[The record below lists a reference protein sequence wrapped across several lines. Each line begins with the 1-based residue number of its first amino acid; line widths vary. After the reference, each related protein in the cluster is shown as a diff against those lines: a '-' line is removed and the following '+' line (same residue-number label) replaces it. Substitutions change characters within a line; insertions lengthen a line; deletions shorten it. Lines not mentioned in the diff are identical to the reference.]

1 MPQQVRGAIAG
12 RGAAPLAA
20 ALAVLPLAAAAG
32 WLAVAR
38 PALFEIDL
46 PSSPLALALA
56 ALALLAAPAVF
67 LALLRRPALALGL
80 LVVVVYLNLSQ
91 VLVRFHGLPSL
102 LQLLAL
108 PIAAAGLR
116 LRGRDGTAAVATG
129 DLTLAVLGYL
139 AVLVASTTWAAETA
153 SADERV
159 AGMVKATV
167 VYLLVALLAAT
178 PRLLRVAC
186 RAAVGA
192 GALLAALGVWQALT
206 ESFGR
211 DFGGLARIKQAQIY
225 DDVFEP
231 RIAGPLGDPNYFAQI
246 LLILVPIA
254 LALAWGEGTWAGE
267 RGRRRVLAV
276 AAAGLLVAGTVL
288 TYSRGAALA
297 LVLVLGL
304 AVLVRGV
311 RPRHVAAG
319 LAVVVILWLFTPA
332 GFARRLTTLREMLPG
347 AEEVLRPDSSFAKRR
362 LVTGAAWRMFLDRPV
377 FGVGAGNYSD
387 EFFRYAR
394 RVGSDAR
401 LYEEPGE
408 VNYPH
413 NLYLEVAAES
423 GAVGLAAFGALL
435 VAAFASLF
443 TARRRLLAA
452 GDPRTAALAE
462 GVGLALVGLLVTGL
476 FLHGE
481 FPRYLYLLLGLAG
494 GLSLVSRPAGRADRE
509 EGPPATG
516 GGPDTT
522 ANALAAAP
530 AVRVRRPV
538 AVLLS
543 RFPLVTETFILREVE
558 QLERQGQPVRLV
570 PLIRETPAVVH
581 REAEP
586 WVGRALYTPWLSP
599 PIAAALARA
608 FLRRPLRLFGMLF
621 HLVFGA
627 ACSPAIL
634 WRSLALLPKAVLL
647 AERLEGEGVRHL
659 HAHFATH
666 PATVA
671 LVASRLAGLDFSFTV
686 HAHDL
691 FVDRHLLAWKLR
703 RAAFVRVI
711 SRFNRDTIARL
722 YPWAAEKLVVVH
734 VGVDLEGRRPS
745 PEAVEATEPPLVLCV
760 AALKEYKGVA
770 VLVEACRRLREAG
783 VRFRC
788 EVVGEGPLR
797 GELEARIAAAGL
809 SDQVHLL
816 GHRRQDEVARRMAA
830 ARVVAQ
836 PSVVAADGQMEGI
849 PVALMEALAAERPVV
864 ASRLSG
870 IPELVV
876 DGETGLLVPP
886 GDAAALAAALRRLL
900 EDGELG
906 PRLGRSGRELVE
918 REFSLAGTTG
928 ELLAVLDRHNPPPTG
943 EEAELAAVA
952 ALAEPPAL
960 EGQAAAFVHWP
971 AAASGVASPGEADVS
986 NAPSERV
993 AEVEHAEV
1001 ERTTALRSL
1010 VGAGGR
1016 AAGEAQTN
1024 HGEGQPLGLRRFHR
1038 GRDALVAEVLVPGA
1052 AGKAPAV
1059 RIVKR
1064 HLDRPGASRAA
1075 TERARRETAV
1085 AARVAEWDGAPPPLA
1100 VDAARGIVVFAP
1112 CPGEPLDALVRRLR
1126 LRRDGGEEL
1135 AAAAGA
1141 AGRWLARYQATP
1153 LADLLA
1159 GEAASDLSKT
1169 AAAPAAADESP
1180 GGNRGSGSVR
1190 SRELDD
1196 LQSASPRSENVGDD
1210 MKNGDAPPGS
1220 AAAVGRWPRD
1230 LPASDASAMPGPAD
1244 AALAAATAGLA
1255 PGSRVHRRLAR
1266 LADRALAS
1274 SFAPVPRH
1282 GDLWPGNLRIDDG
1295 VARALDFEGA
1305 SLGPRYA
1312 DAAWFLLHLDLYLA
1326 RPGLGRRRRRLA
1338 SAFLAGWLGD
1348 AEAPD
1353 EAALAFFRA
1362 AAARHLLRN
1371 AGGRGLRARWRRRL
1385 LAREVS
1391 AAAAEGAS

>member
-1 MPQQVRGAIAG
+1 MLQHVRGTVAG
-12 RGAAPLAA
+12 RGAAAAGARLLAA

-38 PALFEIDL
+38 PELFEVEL
-46 PSSPLALALA
+46 PSSPPVLALV
-56 ALALLAAPAVF
+56 ALALLAAPAAF
-67 LALLRRPALALGL
+67 LALLRRPALALAV
-80 LVVVVYLNLSQ
+80 LVAFVYLDLSQ

-116 LRGRDGTAAVATG
+116 LRGPDGTASVATR
-129 DLTLAVLGYL
+129 DLTLALFAYL
-139 AVLVASTTWAAETA
+139 AVLVASTAWAADPA
-153 SADERV
+153 VAGERV
-159 AGMVKATV
+159 AEMVKATA

-186 RAAVGA
+186 RAAVAA
-192 GALLAALGVWQALT
+192 GALLAALGVWQAVT
-206 ESFGR
+206 ESFGN

-246 LLILVPIA
+246 LLVLVPIA
-254 LALAWGEGTWAGE
+254 LALAWGEGSWRGE
-267 RGRRRVLAV
+267 RGRRRLLAV

-297 LVLVLGL
+297 LALVLAL
-304 AVLVRGV
+304 AVLLRGV

-319 LAVVVILWLFTPA
+319 LAVVLVLWVFTPA

-362 LVTGAAWRMFLDRPV
+362 LVTGAAWRMFLDQPV
-377 FGVGAGNYSD
+377 LGVGAGNYSTH
-387 EFFRYAR
+387 FSRYADL
-394 RVGSDAR
+394 VGSDAR

-413 NLYLEVAAES
+413 NLYLEVAAET
-423 GAVGLAAFGALL
+423 GAVGLAAFGTLL
-435 VAAFASLF
+435 IAAFASLVV
-443 TARRRLLAA
+443 ARRRLLAA

-462 GVGLALVGLLVTGL
+462 GVGLALVGFVVTGL

-481 FPRYLYLLLGLAG
+481 FPRYLYLLLGLTG
-494 GLSLVSRPAGRADRE
+494 GLVLTARSPGVGGRGGEALPEGEDRSAGM
-509 EGPPATG
+509 
-516 GGPDTT
+516 
-522 ANALAAAP
+522 AAA
-530 AVRVRRPV
+530 AASALRVRRPI

-586 WVGRALYTPWLSP
+586 WVGRALHTPWLSLP
-599 PIAAALARA
+599 MAAALARA
-608 FLRRPLRLFGMLF
+608 LLRRPLRLLGILLR
-621 HLVFGA
+621 LVFGA
-627 ACSPAIL
+627 AGSPAIL
-634 WRSLALLPKAVLL
+634 WRSLALLPKSVLL
-647 AERLEGEGVRHL
+647 AERLESEGVRHL
-659 HAHFATH
+659 HAHYATH

-671 LVASRLAGLDFSFTV
+671 LVASRLAALDFSFTV

-691 FVDRHLLAWKLR
+691 FVDRHLLGWKLR
-703 RAAFVRVI
+703 QAAFVRVI
-711 SRFNRDTIARL
+711 SRFNHDTIVRL

-734 VGVDLEGRRPS
+734 VGVDAEGRRP
-745 PEAVEATEPPLVLCV
+745 AHAATNAGDAPLVLCV

-770 VLVEACRRLREAG
+770 VLVEACRHLDAAG

-797 GELEARIAAAGL
+797 GELETRIAAAGL
-809 SDQVHLL
+809 SGRVHLL
-816 GHRRQDEVARRMAA
+816 GPRRQDEVARRMAA

-900 EDGELG
+900 EDAELG
-906 PRLGRSGRELVE
+906 RRLGRGGRQLVG
-918 REFSLAGTTG
+918 REFSLAGTTA
-928 ELLAVLDRHNPPPTG
+928 ELLAVLDRHNPPPPA
-943 EEAELAAVA
+943 EEAELAAA
-952 ALAEPPAL
+952 GDDPGARGGASAEGGESP
-960 EGQAAAFVHWP
+960 QA
-971 AAASGVASPGEADVS
+971 
-986 NAPSERV
+986 
-993 AEVEHAEV
+993 
-1001 ERTTALRSL
+1001 
-1010 VGAGGR
+1010 
-1016 AAGEAQTN
+1016 
-1024 HGEGQPLGLRRFHR
+1024 LGLRRFHR
-1038 GRDALVAEVLVPGA
+1038 GLDALVAEVLVPISA
-1052 AGKAPAV
+1052 AEAPAL
-1059 RIVKR
+1059 RIAKR
-1064 HLDRPGASRAA
+1064 HLDRPGASRPAA
-1075 TERARRETAV
+1075 ERARREAAV
-1085 AARVAEWDGAPPPLA
+1085 AARVAAWDGAPRPLA
-1100 VDAARGIVVFAP
+1100 RDAARGIVVFAP

-1126 LRRDGGEEL
+1126 LRRDDGEEL
-1135 AAAAGA
+1135 TAAVGA

-1153 LADLLA
+1153 LADLLG
-1159 GEAASDLSKT
+1159 GEASD
-1169 AAAPAAADESP
+1169 
-1180 GGNRGSGSVR
+1180 GSSR
-1190 SRELDD
+1190 STT
-1196 LQSASPRSENVGDD
+1196 
-1210 MKNGDAPPGS
+1210 
-1220 AAAVGRWPRD
+1220 
-1230 LPASDASAMPGPAD
+1230 
-1244 AALAAATAGLA
+1244 AALAAANAGLA
-1255 PGSRVHRRLAR
+1255 PGARLGRRLAR
-1266 LADRALAS
+1266 LAARALPS

-1282 GDLWPGNLRIDDG
+1282 GDLWPGNLRIEDG

-1305 SLGPRYA
+1305 GLGPRYA

-1338 SAFLAGWLGD
+1338 AAFLAGWLGD

-1353 EAALAFFRA
+1353 QAALAFFRA
-1362 AAARHLLRN
+1362 VAARQLLRA
-1371 AGGRGLRARWRRRL
+1371 AGGRSLRARWRRRL
-1385 LAREVS
+1385 LAREL
-1391 AAAAEGAS
+1391 AAAAGEGAR